1 MWFGVAILAALIV
14 AHLPISGLPHDAQIT
29 LALFVFMVILW
40 IFEVLPVG
48 LAAVLWAM
56 LLVVIIGGKT
66 VPAKV
71 AFGGFTKST
80 VWLIMGAFLLG
91 QATVKTGVAER
102 IAYHTMRLGGS
113 SYTKVLIFLWIAATI
128 LGVLTPSGTVRV
140 SMFIP
145 IMGGILAAYGAST
158 NSRFAANLLM
168 HVYWGSILG
177 STLWYTGS
185 NINPTAMGNLESVIG
200 YSPSF
205 AVWFV
210 WQIFPCLVMAA
221 GSFVLIQLVLPPEK
235 EIIAHAGSITAID
248 EKLKEMGPMTTA
260 EKKALAFFALAVVLW
275 ITEPFHSIDTA
286 WVAILVGILLFLPG
300 VGVLG
305 EKAIKNISWD
315 TILLLGIALG
325 IDGIMKAVRLD
336 TWLTKSLLSPILDP
350 LISIGPIGLAL
361 GITLFVFVV
370 HFLIASA
377 AATTAILSPLLVQY
391 AHLKGVSVTLAAM
404 VAARSAM
411 NVFIFP
417 YQTTMFIILWG
428 TGYMNMKQCL
438 RGFGIMAVWQLIWIC
453 LMAPYWDWIM
463 NVIR

>member
-1 MWFGVAILAALIV
+1 
-14 AHLPISGLPHDAQIT
+14 
-29 LALFVFMVILW
+29 
-40 IFEVLPVG
+40 
-48 LAAVLWAM
+48 
-56 LLVVIIGGKT
+56 
-66 VPAKV
+66 
-71 AFGGFTKST
+71 
-80 VWLIMGAFLLG
+80 
-91 QATVKTGVAER
+91 
-102 IAYHTMRLGGS
+102 
-113 SYTKVLIFLWIAATI
+113 
-128 LGVLTPSGTVRV
+128 
-140 SMFIP
+140 MFIP

-275 ITEPFHSIDTA
+275 ITEPFHGIDTA

>member
-275 ITEPFHSIDTA
+275 ITEPFHGIDTA